1 MRGSVLLLLRF
12 SKDKRYDTEKAKTI
26 GNCNGVTLDNSGFNQ
41 ALSMQ
46 MQLEVW
52 RA

>member
-1 MRGSVLLLLRF
+1 MILK
-12 SKDKRYDTEKAKTI
+12 KDKII
-26 GNCNGVTLDNSGFNQ
+26 GNYNGFTLDNSGFNP

-46 MQLEVW
+46 MRLEVW

>member
-1 MRGSVLLLLRF
+1 MIL
-12 SKDKRYDTEKAKTI
+12 KKAKTFV
-26 GNCNGVTLDNSGFNQ
+26 NCNGFTLDNSGFNHV
-41 ALSMQ
+41 LSMH

>member
-1 MRGSVLLLLRF
+1 MIL
-12 SKDKRYDTEKAKTI
+12 KKAKTI
-26 GNCNGVTLDNSGFNQ
+26 GNCNGFTLDNSGFNRV
-41 ALSMQ
+41 LSMQ